1 MPVLELT
8 MEGPLWNDTCCF
20 TIMIGGPSRTGEL
33 LTCGLL
39 KVYSVIGSHGRWA
52 DSDQEGELGKVD
64 EAFRY

>member
-1 MPVLELT
+1 
-8 MEGPLWNDTCCF
+8 MEGPLWNDTCF
-20 TIMIGGPSRTGEL
+20 FSITIGRLSRTGKL

-39 KVYSVIGSHGRWA
+39 KVYSIVGSHGRWA